1 MGIKGQI
8 MGCTVLFTE
17 DRPDVSIPALE
28 YASFGSVPY
37 NRNICTQEWVSLHP
51 HGTTAEFKEYFDQLP
66 AADKKVWVCY

>member
-1 MGIKGQI
+1 MCVTKTGYLAMGIKGQT

-37 NRNICTQEWVSLHP
+37 NDYPEHSEGVFT
-51 HGTTAEFKEYFDQLP
+51 
-66 AADKKVWVCY
+66 KVL